1 MLIDLLEPVLNVI
14 EGLLICAVID
24 QNNTHSS
31 LVVSLGDGPESFLS
45 CSVPYL
51 QLNALIVNVNLFDLK
66 VNPDGG
72 HMTDWEAVVCES
84 EQDASLTNT

>member
-31 LVVSLGDGPESFLS
+31 LVVSLGDRPESFLS

-51 QLNALIVNVNLFDLK
+51 QLDAFVVNVNLFDLK
-66 VNPDGG
+66 VNPYRVIND
-72 HMTDWEAVVCES
+72 DYLINSYRWWAY
-84 EQDASLTNT
+84 D